1 MSKKHIIVNDKMQQN
16 YKYLKYPIPKKLWSD
31 LIKENLIDERC
42 MI

>member
-1 MSKKHIIVNDKMQQN
+1 MILGIDRVEQLEQN
-16 YKYLKYPIPKKLWSD
+16 YKYLNYPIPKKLWSD